1 MSSSEAQVN
10 SKNASKIPNDKYEHV
25 KFKAVDT
32 DMEENDG
39 DYDYIK
45 DEEDYEKVRPMS
57 EESIMGLE
65 VVMIEGSIGSAEVC
79 PICLDK
85 FSIGLEARRMPCSH
99 IYHENCIQ

>member
-10 SKNASKIPNDKYEHV
+10 SENASKIPSDKYEHV

-32 DMEENDG
+32 DMEEDDG

-65 VVMIEGSIGSAEVC
+65 VVMIEGSVGSAEVC

-99 IYHENCIQ
+99 IYHENCIL